1 MRIKRIQQLRSS
13 RRQIACEKC
22 EKWRSFARSSVERHA
37 NIKINES
44 QVFSMRNAF
53 FVASR
58 GQFIS
63 RVHVQL
69 NINSLQ
75 NFGFSEHA
83 RKLPKALTRVIT
95 EIDVPIGKTARS
107 QYVDFHTSCES
118 PHKNRAS
125 HQKFQKFHR
134 FSTSFPGSS
143 LYLQRKDPGCG
154 WSRDLGDKPKPQ
166 GGLLLDKILSTV
178 QHILSRGGINVER
191 DFHNGA

>member
-44 QVFSMRNAF
+44 QVFSMRNTF

-118 PHKNRAS
+118 PHKNV
-125 HQKFQKFHR
+125 
-134 FSTSFPGSS
+134 SFPSPASAELIYFS
-143 LYLQRKDPGCG
+143 L
-154 WSRDLGDKPKPQ
+154 SEFFFF
-166 GGLLLDKILSTV
+166 
-178 QHILSRGGINVER
+178 LSRATT
-191 DFHNGA
+191 FHKKVSFDVWFFILALPAAKSQELIMIKLKKKEAKRM

>member
-1 MRIKRIQQLRSS
+1 MKNS
-13 RRQIACEKC
+13 AT
-22 EKWRSFARSSVERHA
+22 FARSSVERHA

-44 QVFSMRNAF
+44 QVFSIRDAF

-75 NFGFSEHA
+75 NFGFSEHP

-118 PHKNRAS
+118 QHKNGTSKKNCSLKFLNLERAKMFTTQIS
-125 HQKFQKFHR
+125 CNLTSQMNTTRVVITTKYSMTQSCFEALALLTAKPWIPR
-134 FSTSFPGSS
+134 F
-143 LYLQRKDPGCG
+143 
-154 WSRDLGDKPKPQ
+154 
-166 GGLLLDKILSTV
+166 I
-178 QHILSRGGINVER
+178 
-191 DFHNGA
+191 

>member
-1 MRIKRIQQLRSS
+1 MKNSVT
-13 RRQIACEKC
+13 
-22 EKWRSFARSSVERHA
+22 FARSSVERHA
-37 NIKINES
+37 NIKINEGR
-44 QVFSMRNAF
+44 VFSMRDAF

-75 NFGFSEHA
+75 NFGFSEHP

-118 PHKNRAS
+118 PHKNQQNFLKFACDGESEIESEVCVIAS
-125 HQKFQKFHR
+125 
-134 FSTSFPGSS
+134 
-143 LYLQRKDPGCG
+143 
-154 WSRDLGDKPKPQ
+154 
-166 GGLLLDKILSTV
+166 
-178 QHILSRGGINVER
+178 
-191 DFHNGA
+191 

>member
-1 MRIKRIQQLRSS
+1 MKNSVT
-13 RRQIACEKC
+13 
-22 EKWRSFARSSVERHA
+22 FALSSVERHA

-44 QVFSMRNAF
+44 QVFSMRDAF

-69 NINSLQ
+69 NIREFKLHVLTANGKRQKVADAAYFFAIKLMNKSIRKMENNLLTHTKHETTHFDVLSNNRQTVKVSFLPFAGKINVKLNLSINSLQ
-75 NFGFSEHA
+75 NFGFSEHP

-118 PHKNRAS
+118 PHKN
-125 HQKFQKFHR
+125 
-134 FSTSFPGSS
+134 
-143 LYLQRKDPGCG
+143 C
-154 WSRDLGDKPKPQ
+154 
-166 GGLLLDKILSTV
+166 
-178 QHILSRGGINVER
+178 
-191 DFHNGA
+191 